1 MTDLM
6 FPSFDALV
14 FSALAC
20 LALRQ
25 AMVVFLPDAIAGPG
39 GWLINTGTDMDH
51 TDL

>member
-1 MTDLM
+1 MIDLL

-25 AMVVFLPDAIAGPG
+25 AMIVFLPDAIAGPG
-39 GWLINTGTDMDH
+39 GWLIDTGADVDQN
-51 TDL
+51 DF

>member
-1 MTDLM
+1 MAELI

-25 AMVVFLPDAIAGPG
+25 AMVIFLPDRIAGPG
-39 GWLINTGTDMDH
+39 GWLIDTGSDSERTDP
-51 TDL
+51 